1 MLKLDERNPN
11 DLMFN
16 LKKSDNA
23 EQLDK
28 PKKTYTP
35 ITSYKPSGNF
45 VYNDELLNKIEDK
58 FL

>member
-1 MLKLDERNPN
+1 MLRLEDKNPN

-16 LKKSDNA
+16 LKKTDTS
-23 EQLDK
+23 EQIDK
-28 PKKTYTP
+28 PKKNYTP